1 MSGGTVEA
9 RCPKCGATYALSGGL
24 AEYHRDTPF
33 VCRACRFP
41 FDPHMVVPAAPVG
54 EQPVG
59 LAYFDGG
66 EKEARGE
73 APIRS
78 TRAVRSM
85 VLGMTACALAM
96 VAALMELPPD
106 VRPGVCVA
114 IAVVGLVAVGLGA
127 TAMKSTEE
135 SYVDR
140 ALTINGIGLGVM
152 GVVAAVILG

>member
-1 MSGGTVEA
+1 MSGGAIEA
-9 RCPKCGATYALSGGL
+9 RCPQCGATYALSGDL

-41 FDPHMVVPAAPVG
+41 FDPFMVVPAAPMVEG
-54 EQPVG
+54 PVG

-66 EKEARGE
+66 EGEERGE
-73 APIRS
+73 HPIRS
-78 TRAVRSM
+78 VRAVQSM
-85 VLGMTACALAM
+85 VSGMIACALAM

-106 VRPGVCVA
+106 VRPPVCAAV
-114 IAVVGLVAVGLGA
+114 AVVGVIAAGLGVS
-127 TAMKSTEE
+127 AMKGTEE

-152 GVVAAVILG
+152 GVVAAVILV